1 MTPSSPLKLS
11 VLDQSPVRSGG
22 SMADALAETLELAR
36 LADRLG
42 YYRYWLAE
50 HHNAPG
56 LAGSAPEILIARVA
70 AETANLRVGSGGVM
84 LPHYSAYKV
93 AETFRML
100 ETLYP
105 GRIDLGIGRAPGSDQ
120 HTAMALNVKSAAGG
134 GDPAMDVRGFP
145 QQVQDVRGYL
155 SGAPGDEK
163 HPFHTL
169 RAMPAGE
176 TVPEMWMLGSSDQSA
191 QVAAHFGLPF
201 SFAHFIAGDGAQI
214 LQLYRDRFQP
224 SEAFPAPR
232 ANIGVFVL
240 CAESEDKAEELA
252 LARDV
257 WRMRVD
263 RGQLAPFP
271 SLEEA
276 RAEAAGWGPVE
287 RRHAELNRIRQI
299 VGTPGQ
305 VKAALTDLAAR
316 YQVDEMVVVTITHA
330 FADRVRSYEL
340 LAEAFGLSATDTED
354 AA

>member
-1 MTPSSPLKLS
+1 MTDSALKLS

-22 SMADALAETLELAR
+22 TMADALKETLELAR

-42 YYRYWLAE
+42 YHRYWLAE

-56 LAGSAPEILIARVA
+56 FAGSAPEILIGRVA
-70 AETANLRVGSGGVM
+70 AETAHLRVGSGGVM

-134 GDPAMDVRGFP
+134 GDPNMDVRGFP
-145 QQVQDVRGYL
+145 QQVLDVRGYL
-155 SGAPGDEK
+155 SGQPGDEK

-169 RAMPAGE
+169 RAMPSGD

-201 SFAHFIAGDGAQI
+201 SFAHFIAGDGAPI
-214 LQLYRDRFQP
+214 LDIYREQFQP
-224 SEAFPAPR
+224 SAGMAAPQ

-240 CAESEDKAEELA
+240 CAESEEKAEELA

-263 RGQLAPFP
+263 RGSLAPFP

-287 RRHAELNRIRQI
+287 RRHAELNRVRQI
-299 VGTPGQ
+299 VGTPPQ
-305 VKAALTDLAAR
+305 VKAALEDLAAR
-316 YQVDEMVVVTITHA
+316 YGIDEMVVVTITHA

-340 LAEAFGLSATDTED
+340 LAEMFELRVSE
-354 AA
+354 AAAE